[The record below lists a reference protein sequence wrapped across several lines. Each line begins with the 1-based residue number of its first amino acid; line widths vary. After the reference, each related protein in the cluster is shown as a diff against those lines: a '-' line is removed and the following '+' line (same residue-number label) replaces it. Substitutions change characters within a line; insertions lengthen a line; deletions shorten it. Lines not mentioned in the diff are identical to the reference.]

1 MPYFGKRNRPKTFME
16 YNQAELNILD
26 KDKGYFC
33 SCCGLFVKRYRRSLN
48 CNMALAL
55 CVLYREGIID
65 FVHLENLMTS
75 KGYKRCGDASYL
87 IHWRFLERLKVKRED
102 GSSRNGKYRITSF
115 GLLFVENKITAKEYA
130 LIFNNKLEGL
140 GGKEINIYE
149 ALGKKFS
156 YNQLMGVEEI
166 TSNV

>member
-1 MPYFGKRNRPKTFME
+1 MTEQTSFSFP
-16 YNQAELNILD
+16 D

-55 CVLYREGIID
+55 CVLYREGIRD

-87 IHWRFLERLKVKRED
+87 IHWKFLERLREDRKD
-102 GSSRNGKYRITSF
+102 GSSRNGKYKITGL
-115 GLLFVENKITAKEYA
+115 GLLFVENKITAKESA
-130 LIFNNKLEGL
+130 LIFNNKLEGFE
-140 GGKEINIYE
+140 GKEINIYDS
-149 ALGKKFS
+149 LGKKFS
-156 YNQLMGVEEI
+156 YENLMH
-166 TSNV
+166 NNN